1 MTTGYEGILGA
12 FPYAFRASTSRLFKL
27 YVLVSGVA
35 TTLIALFIVSALVV
49 LIGRTASIQ
58 GGSLTLSRAFYVVL
72 GLLIILPAVAPTLA
86 IARRH
91 RRGLT
96 ASKRLEAA
104 VAVAGFI
111 FLLSLYLGV
120 VASMPATF
128 SLDSETVTRPPA
140 SGTGEFEPLIAG
152 LYAIPSG
159 FSWIVPLVGAGCV
172 AGTYWL
178 FR

>member
-1 MTTGYEGILGA
+1 MATGYDGLLGA

-27 YVLVSGVA
+27 YVLISGVA
-35 TTLIALFIVSALVV
+35 TAFISLFIIVALVV

-58 GGSLTLSRAFYVVL
+58 GGSLTLSRAFYVVV

-104 VAVAGFI
+104 VAVAGFG
-111 FLLSLYLGV
+111 FLVSLYLGV

-128 SLDSETVTRPPA
+128 SLDDETT
-140 SGTGEFEPLIAG
+140 GTGEFEPLVAG
-152 LYAIPSG
+152 LYAIPIE
-159 FSWIVPLVGAGCV
+159 FSWVVPLIGAGCI
-172 AGTYWL
+172 AGAYLL

>member
-1 MTTGYEGILGA
+1 MAAEYDGIIGA
-12 FPYAFRASTSRLFKL
+12 FSYAFRTSTSRLFKL
-27 YVLVSGVA
+27 YVLVSGIA
-35 TTLIALFIVSALVV
+35 TTGIGIFIVIALVV
-49 LIGRTASIQ
+49 LIGQTASIQ
-58 GGSLTLSRAFYVVL
+58 GGSLTLSRAFYVVV
-72 GLLIILPAVAPTLA
+72 GLFIVLPAVAPTLA

-91 RRGLT
+91 RQGIT

-104 VAVAGFI
+104 VAVAGFV

-128 SLDSETVTRPPA
+128 NIDGETVTRPPA
-140 SGTGEFEPLIAG
+140 SGTGVFEPLITG
-152 LYAIPSG
+152 LYAVPAG
-159 FSWIVPLVGAGCV
+159 LSWTVPLVGASCI